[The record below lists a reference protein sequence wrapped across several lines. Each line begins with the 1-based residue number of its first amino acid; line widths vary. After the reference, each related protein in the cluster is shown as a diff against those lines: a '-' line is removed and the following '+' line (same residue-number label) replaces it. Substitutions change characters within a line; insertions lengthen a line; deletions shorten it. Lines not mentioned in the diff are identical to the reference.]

1 MKNNSDIKK
10 SLFLS
15 AVSLL
20 LCVVMLV
27 GMTFAWFTDSVT
39 NSNNKITAGN
49 LDAQLMYSKDGNSW
63 NEVKSDTK
71 IFDDNALWEP
81 GYTEVVYLKVKN
93 AGNLALKYKLGIN
106 IAQETAGTNVNGE
119 TFKLSDY
126 IKFGV
131 KETDTAYADRQSA
144 VNAVKAESTSLS
156 AGYAGGER
164 NLQKDQD
171 SGMIALVVYMPEDV
185 GNVANHNGENAPS
198 IDLGV
203 SMVATQF
210 DSERDSFGSDY
221 DKDAKYPVLVDSSDE
236 LTAAV
241 AAGKDVK
248 LTENIEIE
256 KALTISKKD
265 VSIDLNGKELS
276 SSTKS
281 VKLIQAVDSG
291 QVRVFGGSLKVETT
305 GTPSDTAAVYAQGD
319 SDVIIENCKISI
331 KNSIGYAVVTNGSNS
346 KNTSITMKN
355 TDIVYKQGYA
365 CYFPAGNIT
374 LENCN
379 VTGAVIISGGN
390 VTIDGGTYKADGF
403 SGQAKIWHK
412 DDTIKYMNRFSSSD
426 GCGHMGDSI
435 LIMDRRS
442 SGYDLQGVTIKNVTF
457 NTSLAMLG
465 GGTAT
470 AYAVKYVDYD
480 NVPGK
485 DRVVPVMENNTYNHK
500 LESGKDPLMFI
511 GIDGTEY

>member
-1 MKNNSDIKK
+1 MKNKSNTQK

-15 AVSLL
+15 AVSLM

-39 NSNNKITAGN
+39 NKNNKIASGN
-49 LDAQLMYSKDGNSW
+49 LDAKLMYSKDGETW
-63 NEVKSDTK
+63 TEVESDTK
-71 IFDDNALWEP
+71 IFGENALWEP
-81 GYTEVVYLKVKN
+81 GYTEVIYLKVKN
-93 AGNLALKYKLGIN
+93 AGNLALKYKIGMN
-106 IAQETAGTNVNGE
+106 IAQETAGINVNGE
-119 TFKLSDY
+119 QFKLSEY

-131 KETDTAYADRQSA
+131 KETETVYENRQA
-144 VNAVKAESTSLS
+144 VDAVKADSSPLS
-156 AGYAGGER
+156 AGYAGEDKELKKGEES
-164 NLQKDQD
+164 K
-171 SGMIALVVYMPEDV
+171 MMALVVYMPDDV
-185 GNVANHNGENAPS
+185 GNVANHNGINVPS

-203 SMVATQF
+203 SMVATQLS
-210 DSERDSFGSDY
+210 SESDSFGTDY
-221 DKDAKYPVLVDSSDE
+221 DKDAKYPVLVDSQDE
-236 LTAAV
+236 LTEAV

-248 LTENIEIE
+248 LTENIEINE
-256 KALTISKKD
+256 ALTVSKKD

-276 SSTKS
+276 SSTDN

-291 QVRVFGGSLKVETT
+291 QVHIVGGSLKVETAT
-305 GTPSDTAAVYAQGD
+305 KSATAVVFAQGN
-319 SDVIIENCKISI
+319 SDVVIENCNISI
-331 KNSIGYAVVTNGSNS
+331 KNSRGYAVVTNGSSS
-346 KNTSITMKN
+346 KNTSITLKN
-355 TDIVYKQGYA
+355 TNIVNEKDYA
-365 CYFPAGNIT
+365 CYFPAGNIV

-403 SGQAKIWHK
+403 QGQAKIWHEE
-412 DDTIKYMNRFSSSD
+412 DTIRYMTKFSSSD

-442 SGYDLQGVTIKNVTF
+442 NGYDLQGVTIKNITF
-457 NTSLAMLG
+457 NTSLAMSG

-470 AYAVKYVDYD
+470 AYAVKYVDYN

-485 DRVVPVMENNTYNHK
+485 DRVVPVMENNTYNDK

-511 GIDGTEY
+511 GTDGTEY

>member
-1 MKNNSDIKK
+1 MKNNRDIKK

-49 LDAQLMYSKDGNSW
+49 LDAQLMYSKDGTTW

-71 IFDDNALWEP
+71 IFDDNAVWEP

-131 KETDTAYADRQSA
+131 KETDTAYNDRQSA
-144 VNAVKAESTSLS
+144 VNAVEADSVLLS
-156 AGYAGGER
+156 QGYAGGEEK
-164 NLQKDQD
+164 LQKDED
-171 SGMIALVVYMPEDV
+171 SGMIALVVYMPENV

-265 VSIDLNGKELS
+265 ISIDLNEKELS
-276 SSTKS
+276 SSTDN
-281 VKLIQAVDSG
+281 VKLIQAIDSG
-291 QVRVFGGSLKVETT
+291 QVRVFGGKLKVKTAVK
-305 GTPSDTAAVYAQGD
+305 SDTAAVYAQGN
-319 SDVIIENCKISI
+319 SDVVIENCKISI
-331 KNSIGYAVVTNGSNS
+331 ENSKGYAVVTNGSNS

-403 SGQAKIWHK
+403 PGQAKIWHK

-442 SGYDLQGVTIKNVTF
+442 SGYNLQGVTIKNVTF
-457 NTSLAMLG
+457 NTSLVMSG
-465 GGTAT
+465 GGSAT
-470 AYAVKYVDYD
+470 AYAVKYVDY
-480 NVPGK
+480 NNIPGK

-511 GIDGTEY
+511 GIDDTEY

>member
-1 MKNNSDIKK
+1 MKKIGNTQK
-10 SLFLS
+10 SLFFS

-39 NSNNKITAGN
+39 NRNNKIASGD
-49 LDAQLMYSKDGNSW
+49 LDAQLMYSKDGSTW

-71 IFDDNALWEP
+71 IFDDGALWEP

-106 IAQETAGTNVNGE
+106 ISQETAGINVNGE

-131 KETDTAYADRQSA
+131 KETDTAYADRSSA
-144 VNAVKAESTSLS
+144 LNAVKADSSLL
-156 AGYAGGER
+156 ATGYAGGEEE
-164 NLQKDQD
+164 LLKGQESK
-171 SGMIALVVYMPEDV
+171 MTALVVYMPDDV
-185 GNVANHNGENAPS
+185 GNVANHNGTDAPS

-203 SMVATQF
+203 SMVATQLAGE
-210 DSERDSFGSDY
+210 SDSFGNDY
-221 DKDAKYPVLVDSSDE
+221 DANAKYPVLVDSQDE
-236 LTAAV
+236 LTEAV
-241 AAGKDVK
+241 TQGKDVK
-248 LTENIEIE
+248 LTKNIVIDQSIN
-256 KALTISKKD
+256 ISQSD
-265 VSIDLNGKELS
+265 TVIDLNGNELS
-276 SSTKS
+276 SSADGVS
-281 VKLIQAVDSG
+281 LIQAVDSG
-291 QVRVFGGSLKVETT
+291 KVHIVGGTLKVETAT
-305 GTPSDTAAVYAQGD
+305 KSNTAVVFAQGN
-319 SDVIIENCKISI
+319 SDVVVENCNISI
-331 KNSIGYAVVTNGSNS
+331 KNSKGFAVATNGSTS
-346 KNTSITMKN
+346 KETSIILKNTN
-355 TDIVYKQGYA
+355 IVNEKDYA

-390 VTIDGGTYKADGF
+390 VTIDGGTYTADGF
-403 SGQAKIWHK
+403 PTQAKIWHK
-412 DDTIKYMNRFSSSD
+412 ADTISNMTKFSSRD

-457 NTSLAMLG
+457 NTSLVMSG

-470 AYAVKYVDYD
+470 AYAVKYVDYK
-480 NVPGK
+480 NIPGK
-485 DRVVPVMENNTYNHK
+485 DRVVPVMQNNTYNNK